1 MTEEWVFFNQ
11 LYFSQL
17 YFLIII
23 NIQRNV
29 VATIFIPFRNDLKIR
44 SVSTIIFPPFLYI
57 CETIEHNLQ
66 PSHQCYRCRVHCWA
80 PLWEPQRG
88 CSWWSSWSCWLSSCA
103 IDPDLRR
110 TLMTTA
116 GWRTWRHR
124 GPTPRRPVTNRR
136 PCPSAPIASRALRR
150 IPT

>member
-1 MTEEWVFFNQ
+1 MNREMRFFNQ
-11 LYFSQL
+11 S
-17 YFLIII
+17 YFLIIVTFKGTLL
-23 NIQRNV
+23 Q
-29 VATIFIPFRNDLKIR
+29 PFLFPCERIIKFDLCLR
-44 SVSTIIFPPFLYI
+44 YCPPSLYI

-66 PSHQCYRCRVHCWA
+66 PSRQCYRCRVHCWA

-110 TLMTTA
+110 TLTTTA

-124 GPTPRRPVTNRR
+124 GPTPRPLVTNRR